1 MEDPTIIEK
10 IFAVIGDFTI
20 YSPILLFLLYAI
32 GFFKFGKAYRSF
44 TCYLLVVAVVQLLSR
59 IGIRIWEWE
68 SNLFLSHY
76 YFISQFILLSLF
88 YKILLNY
95 QWIWIVLVG
104 TLGFLTYQYVEDPS
118 MYYKYNPLGMVIT
131 QVILVFYSLLYLYRC
146 LAGNQIFM
154 ITNIGLFF
162 YLLSSTL
169 IFASGNLVLNLD
181 VPPDFIRL
189 LININLF
196 LYLAFQILILVEWWK
211 NYSKT
216 IFRA

>member
-1 MEDPTIIEK
+1 MEEATLLDSFITVIRSITIFGSVVLFI
-10 IFAVIGDFTI
+10 I
-20 YSPILLFLLYAI
+20 YATGL
-32 GFFKFGKAYRSF
+32 FKFGKAYRAF
-44 TCYLLVVAVVQLLSR
+44 TIYLFSVGIIQLLSKY
-59 IGIRIWEWE
+59 GISELEWE

-76 YFISQFILLSLF
+76 YFISQFILLSWF
-88 YKILLNY
+88 YKVLLHH
-95 QWIWIVLVG
+95 QWIWIVLLA
-104 TLGFLTYQYVEDPS
+104 TLGFLIYQYVEDPA
-118 MYYKYNPLGMVIT
+118 MYYRYNPMGMVIT